1 MARKKNTTYVLRQ
14 NGSKHMR
21 SKFAGIE
28 KWRKALLK
36 TSTCTLHMRN
46 TGEMCTFWP
55 QKDNMWKTFNY
66 SHILKICTMHIPP
79 KEINPGANWPWLSW
93 YARIMFWGVRNNGG
107 CDKVWRIE
115 KKTERFSTHLLDT
128 AHTCWEFYRRLFS
141 VSTQNNLEGLTFEG
155 DFCVC
160 WRQK

>member
-79 KEINPGANWPWLSW
+79 KEINPGANWP
-93 YARIMFWGVRNNGG
+93 
-107 CDKVWRIE
+107 
-115 KKTERFSTHLLDT
+115 
-128 AHTCWEFYRRLFS
+128 
-141 VSTQNNLEGLTFEG
+141 
-155 DFCVC
+155 
-160 WRQK
+160 